1 MSSDHVLIKLS
12 DFKEIC
18 TDLKR
23 SGDIIKGV
31 LKNTLKNKTEIKRA
45 HVKRPSSDKKSH
57 KKAKRVKQKLE
68 NTIPS
73 TESTPEESNSPEPTQ
88 INQSEDSNST
98 DLSSEDGY

>member
-45 HVKRPSSDKKSH
+45 HVKRASSDKKSH
-57 KKAKRVKQKLE
+57 KKALRPIIDGHMPRRKTFTLGRLE
-68 NTIPS
+68 CHS
-73 TESTPEESNSPEPTQ
+73 Q
-88 INQSEDSNST
+88 
-98 DLSSEDGY
+98 